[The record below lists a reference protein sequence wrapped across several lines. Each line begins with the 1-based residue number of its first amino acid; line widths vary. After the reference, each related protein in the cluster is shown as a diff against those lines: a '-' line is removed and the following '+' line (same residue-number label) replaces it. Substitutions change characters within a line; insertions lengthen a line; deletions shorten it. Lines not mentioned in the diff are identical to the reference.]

1 MAAVAAGATREELR
15 GHPSLGRLV
24 NPAGRILDDRSV
36 AYWRQRL
43 AINLGEIY
51 ALVEEPV
58 LVVHL
63 SDDPDSLREDE
74 EQVARI
80 VAAAGNRQVATTAPA
95 PAQLPGAFVQLG
107 ATAVER
113 SVSARRDSG

>member
-1 MAAVAAGATREELR
+1 
-15 GHPSLGRLV
+15 V
-24 NPAGRILDDRSV
+24 NPAGRILDDRTV

-43 AINLGEIY
+43 AVNMGEIY

-63 SDDPDSLREDE
+63 SDDPSSLREDE

-80 VAAAGNRQVATTAPA
+80 VAAAGNRQVSTAAPA
-95 PAQLPGAFVQLG
+95 PDQVPDTFVSWVRRIVSGAG
-107 ATAVER
+107 A
-113 SVSARRDSG
+113 